1 MTTTALQLAPSSPDA
16 TLMYMSDTVGI
27 AQLRQNLSLYL
38 RKVAEGERLIVT
50 DRNKPVAELVPPT
63 TGSRLDQLVAEG
75 KVKPPKRPG
84 PFPPPLKMDLDDPN
98 ALLRAL
104 EETRGYR

>member
-1 MTTTALQLAPSSPDA
+1 MTTALQLMPSPPDA
-16 TLMYMSDTVGI
+16 TLLYMSDTVGI

-63 TGSRLDQLVAEG
+63 TGSRLDQLIAEG
-75 KVKPPKRPG
+75 KVKPPKRRG
-84 PFPPPLKMDLDDPN
+84 PFPPPLKMDLDDPE
-98 ALLRAL
+98 ALTRAL
-104 EETRGYR
+104 EEARGYR

>member
-1 MTTTALQLAPSSPDA
+1 
-16 TLMYMSDTVGI
+16 MYMGDTVGI

-63 TGSRLDQLVAEG
+63 TGSRLDQLIAEG
-75 KVKPPKRPG
+75 KVKPPKRRG
-84 PFPPPLKMDLDDPN
+84 PFPPPLDMELDDPE
-98 ALLRAL
+98 ALTRAL
-104 EETRGYR
+104 EEARGYR